1 MSSPVYDVVGIGF
14 GPSNLALAVALEEE
28 YGSSVNAVFFERQP
42 RFGWHRNMLIE
53 GATMQVHFLKDLVT
67 LRNPT
72 SPYSFLSYLQEKG
85 RLVDF
90 INHKTM
96 FPTRLEFHDYL
107 EWVASSFTELV
118 RYASE
123 VVAVRPHDDD
133 TLEVVVRHGDE
144 LHTCLTRNLVIAVG
158 LDPVLPDGVRQGER
172 IWHTEELLARLET
185 LGEREPRR
193 FVVVGAGQS
202 AAEAV
207 EHLHRTYPSAEVCA
221 VFTRYGYSPADD
233 SPFAN
238 RIFDPEAVDHFF
250 TAPED
255 VKRMLFAYSRNTNYS
270 VVDLDLIDEL
280 YRRSYAEKVAGVQ
293 RLRML
298 NASRLLDVHDDGDT
312 ARVRTCFLPT
322 GEVSTIEADA
332 VVCATGYRERDPL
345 DLLGEA
351 REHCR
356 TGAAGELLV
365 ERDYRV
371 AVDPGQSWGVLPPG
385 GHRGQSR
392 DRLVAAVHDR
402 RPHRRDRALHR
413 PALGVGPPGRGDVT
427 GGPFGAPFP
436 NGPTRVGRLRDSVCP
451 NEYVRPCRISNVTEE

>member
-28 YGSSVNAVFFERQP
+28 YGAGVNAVFFERQP

-67 LRNPT
+67 LRNPA

-85 RLVDF
+85 RLIDF

-118 RYASE
+118 RYDSE

-133 TLEVVVRHGDE
+133 TLEVVVQHGDE

-158 LDPVLPDGVRQGER
+158 LDPVLPDGVRPGER
-172 IWHTEELLARLET
+172 VWHTEDLLARLET

-202 AAEAV
+202 AAETV

-332 VVCATGYRERDPL
+332 VVCATGYRERNPL

-351 REHCR
+351 RKHCR
-356 TGAAGELLV
+356 TGEAGELRV

-371 AVDPGQSWGVLPPG
+371 SVDPGQNWGVYLQGATEDSHGIASSLLSMTAVRTGEIVRSIARRSASIP
-385 GHRGQSR
+385 QAA
-392 DRLVAAVHDR
+392 DR
-402 RPHRRDRALHR
+402 
-413 PALGVGPPGRGDVT
+413 
-427 GGPFGAPFP
+427 
-436 NGPTRVGRLRDSVCP
+436 
-451 NEYVRPCRISNVTEE
+451 